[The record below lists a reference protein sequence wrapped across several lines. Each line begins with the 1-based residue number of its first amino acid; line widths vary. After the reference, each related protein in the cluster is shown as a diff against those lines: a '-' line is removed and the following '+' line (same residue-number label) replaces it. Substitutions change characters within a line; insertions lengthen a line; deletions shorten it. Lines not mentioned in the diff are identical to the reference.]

1 MATANLDNY
10 EVDEAA
16 FNLRDMLQGILDRV
30 VNIYGSYGV
39 PAPARRYWTM
49 GNPALDCE
57 QLVVSFV
64 QMYLGAPGDEA
75 NRPQRCNQIKSAVV
89 AIAVSRPIPSV
100 GQSGRPP
107 EADKIQKQS
116 EWSAVDSW
124 VLMESINL
132 LDQWSEDGFG
142 PGVIA
147 TLNSAEPQGGF
158 QTVTLQ
164 VTMAVP

>member
-1 MATANLDNY
+1 MATANLSNY

-16 FNLRDMLQGILDRV
+16 FNLRDMMQGILDRV
-30 VNIYGSYGV
+30 VTIYGSYGV
-39 PAPARRYWTM
+39 PVPARRYWTM

-89 AIAVSRPIPSV
+89 TIAVSRPIPSV

-107 EADKIQKQS
+107 GADKIQEQS

-147 TLNSAEPQGGF
+147 TLSSGEPQGGF
-158 QTVTLQ
+158 QTITLQ
-164 VTMAVP
+164 VTLAVP